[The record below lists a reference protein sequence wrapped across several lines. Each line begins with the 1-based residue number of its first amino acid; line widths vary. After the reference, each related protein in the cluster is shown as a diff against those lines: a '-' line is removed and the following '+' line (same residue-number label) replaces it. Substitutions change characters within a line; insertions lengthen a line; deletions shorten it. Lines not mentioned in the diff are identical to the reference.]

1 MHLKQIFTSV
11 FISTR
16 TRFILWWYKK
26 CLSTLCLMYC
36 IASGRK
42 KEEKKSATPSPF
54 LSRQQAVSELRLICN
69 YLEIIVCQNLA
80 NVTNIFRTCAV
91 NYVRLLEDFLTLKVK
106 RTTVGIPVLRSW
118 VFFGSAPAPQDFDC
132 IGSMLLLSAQHC
144 FVC

>member
-1 MHLKQIFTSV
+1 MSKYT
-11 FISTR
+11 
-16 TRFILWWYKK
+16 
-26 CLSTLCLMYC
+26 LSDVYC

-42 KEEKKSATPSPF
+42 RRKKNLPPPSPF

-106 RTTVGIPVLRSW
+106 KNYCWNTCVAELSIFWIGSGSRILIA
-118 VFFGSAPAPQDFDC
+118 SAPC
-132 IGSMLLLSAQHC
+132 SYSRLNIVL
-144 FVC
+144 FVNNSKLTLNINNLFTPHLKRNL